1 MKSSSNRLIATVIGT
16 ILLPIV
22 LYSVYEITSVKE
34 SEEVIEKIYR
44 DQLDAIIFSVNQ
56 FSNDNVNALLNKLE
70 EELTDSLTLTTTKPF
85 LKYSNLH
92 AFILDPLPNGPPKLH
107 TLNPE
112 LTLGP
117 NWKKQYDSLLAADV
131 ALKNQLIR
139 YEEGGYRKVEPR
151 GTLYLGPH
159 KIQIIHA
166 VLDVRGKKVYFT
178 GLLSI
183 QGFAENVLAPRLQ
196 QIAERDLIIALQ
208 YRKNEQLVYVTDSL
222 SNNIM
227 LSKSMWLFP
236 ELDVGISSSNKTVS
250 ELVNERTTY
259 NLAAT
264 FILILLLLFGF
275 GLVIRNLRK
284 DISLAEA
291 KSDFVSNVS
300 HELRTPL
307 SLISMFAETLMLDR
321 VPSPKKRKEY
331 EEIIYKE
338 TNRLTG
344 IVNKILNF
352 SQMEANKRTYHMTT
366 CDLNL
371 IVEELLHDYAYHL
384 ERNGF
389 TYTTSFTPDLSVISA
404 DKEAIYEA
412 LVNLVDNAIK
422 YSPETKH
429 LELRTE
435 ESKHT
440 LQIVVMDQGMGIPT
454 EKQRLIFDKFYRV
467 SEGNVHTTQGA
478 GLGLTLVSRIM
489 EAHGG
494 KAEVDHN
501 PTGGSIF
508 KLIFHKDKHGADTD
522 R

>member
-56 FSNDNVNALLNKLE
+56 FSNDNINALLNKLE
-70 EELTDSLTLTTTKPF
+70 EELSDSLTLNSSKPF
-85 LKYSNLH
+85 LEYSNLR
-92 AFILDPLPNGPPKLH
+92 AFILDPLPKGPPKLH
-107 TLNPE
+107 VLDPRIS
-112 LTLGP
+112 LRRD
-117 NWKKQYDSLLAADV
+117 WQQQYDSLLSADK
-131 ALKNQLIR
+131 ALMDQLIR

-151 GTLYLGPH
+151 GTLHFGQQN
-159 KIQIIHA
+159 IQIIHA

-178 GLLSI
+178 GFLSI
-183 QGFAENVLAPRLQ
+183 QGFADNVLAPRLQ
-196 QIAERDLIIALQ
+196 QIAERDLIITLQ
-208 YRKNEQLVYVTDSL
+208 YRQNEQLVYITDSL
-222 SNNIM
+222 TNDIM

-236 ELDVGISSSNKTVS
+236 DLDVGISTSNKTVS

-264 FILILLLLFGF
+264 FILIMLLLFGF

-284 DISLAEA
+284 DITLAEA

-321 VPSPKKRKEY
+321 VPTPEKRKEY

-352 SQMEANKRTYHMTT
+352 SQMEANKRTYHLTS

-371 IVEELLHDYAYHL
+371 IAEELIHDYAYHL

-389 TYTTSFTPDLSVISA
+389 SYATRFTPDLPMIFA

-422 YSPETKH
+422 YSPNTKH
-429 LELRTE
+429 LELSTGQTR
-435 ESKHT
+435 HT
-440 LQIVVMDQGMGIPT
+440 LYVAVTDQGMGIPAD
-454 EKQRLIFDKFYRV
+454 KQRMIFDKFYRI
-467 SEGNVHTTQGA
+467 SAGNVHTTQGA

-494 KAEVDHN
+494 NVAVDAN

-508 KLIFHKDKHGADTD
+508 KLVFHKDKNGTNTD